1 MKRKL
6 GKKLGFLF
14 VCGCREK
21 SRQFFILNKGAKNEK
36 LQSVSSAVNGR
47 KNNIKN
53 KKTGG

>member
-21 SRQFFILNKGAKNEK
+21 SRQFFILNKGAINEKITVGTIRRERTKNKQKNEK
-36 LQSVSSAVNGR
+36 R
-47 KNNIKN
+47 
-53 KKTGG
+53 GG